1 MVKMSTPSDQ
11 SQRVTRVIY
20 KQLLCLAR
28 HFDSRPALKA
38 LTINPL
44 HSQQIKFTK
53 ISPSIERYYG
63 KSLTFYFE
71 PKSLTSSIRNEFRLT
86 KEVGD
91 NEEIK
96 FYHGDLF
103 SLLKILKSSDFYHND
118 KDQLNFNSNSLSID
132 PAMPQTINNENKE
145 LITDDWRIKPLFK
158 FPLSSAS
165 NSSLNVSNNS
175 HDESPNN
182 RRRPGK
188 NSFALYHRN

>member
-71 PKSLTSSIRNEFRLT
+71 PKSLTSSIGISIFMIVIESFSYYKFVVQNGSA
-86 KEVGD
+86 VGS
-91 NEEIK
+91 N
-96 FYHGDLF
+96 YSQVNSHGGQSDGINPKDQIESNSF
-103 SLLKILKSSDFYHND
+103 SSDFQPGYG
-118 KDQLNFNSNSLSID
+118 
-132 PAMPQTINNENKE
+132 T
-145 LITDDWRIKPLFK
+145 
-158 FPLSSAS
+158 SAS
-165 NSSLNVSNNS
+165 
-175 HDESPNN
+175 
-182 RRRPGK
+182 
-188 NSFALYHRN
+188 